1 MAQRRYIQAH
11 FRRRYPTADDWHP
24 NFPRNTVE
32 IVAYSYHNTILGADG
47 MIRVVV
53 RGADDTLMER
63 DERLSPERYAAR
75 LEEIRLWLD
84 HKLPNPLTQNWLK
97 SQGFSFA

>member
-32 IVAYSYHNTILGADG
+32 IVAYSYHNTILGAEG
-47 MIRVVV
+47 MIRLVV

-63 DERLSPERYAAR
+63 DERLSPER
-75 LEEIRLWLD
+75 WLD

-97 SQGFSFA
+97 AQGFSFA